1 MHANTVKEFNVRVAD
16 RPGTLGKLCR
26 ALADRKVNILAFQ
39 SVPQQGESMVR
50 FVVNDPATAKQV
62 LESQRLSHTE
72 TEVAQVKLRNRPG
85 ELANAASKLGEANI
99 NINYCYCGVD
109 PDTNAPLL
117 IFGVAEVAQ
126 AAKVLEQIPLAA

>member
-1 MHANTVKEFNVRVAD
+1 MPTTKELNIRLPD

-39 SVPQQGESMVR
+39 SVPLEGESLVR

-62 LESQRLSHTE
+62 LDSERLSHTE
-72 TEVAQVKLRNRPG
+72 TEVAQIKLRNRPG

-99 NINYCYCGVD
+99 NINYAYSGLD
-109 PDTNAPLL
+109 PDNSPLL
-117 IFGVAEVAQ
+117 VFGVAEAAQ
-126 AAKVLEQIPLAA
+126 AAKVLEKIPLAA